1 VIPSLSLLSKAND
14 IWTDMFR
21 VDVQRV
27 SGLGRR
33 RHRSSIMHTVA
44 LTSVMKKQLK
54 HFPRWQRL
62 IFTAFNMMM
71 ILFFVVWVLIQLA
84 TQPTNATCNRL
95 YTEEIWKAC
104 AIPVPFCKHP
114 FVAKC
119 DCSALL
125 IQNYSQPQL
134 PSSFGNMSSLI
145 LLYVDG
151 GRLEQLPDNFGTNHR
166 YVASLRVQK
175 NQLIKL
181 PEFSNL
187 KNLITLWVP
196 NNKLTVLPNSV
207 GELSNLITLAV
218 QYNNLTAL
226 PQSIGK
232 LLFMSWLYVDYNR
245 LTSLPDSVGN
255 LPYLYEIYGNNNKLT
270 SLPESIGTLKHL
282 IRLDV
287 SNNRLSAL
295 PMGLKNLQTLYAWNN
310 TLQQLPD
317 GMVSL
322 SQIDVRYN
330 QLKTLPI
337 GGWGNV
343 EYLSVHGNPLC
354 PSYTFPVGVK
364 GGFCE
369 TQCSIDCPSVRL
381 GDGFCDDID
390 YTYAWYTKKLHVSA
404 EPLFNSGCN
413 TKACAFDQGDC
424 LRRDV

>member
-1 VIPSLSLLSKAND
+1 
-14 IWTDMFR
+14 
-21 VDVQRV
+21 
-27 SGLGRR
+27 
-33 RHRSSIMHTVA
+33 
-44 LTSVMKKQLK
+44 
-54 HFPRWQRL
+54 
-62 IFTAFNMMM
+62 
-71 ILFFVVWVLIQLA
+71 
-84 TQPTNATCNRL
+84 
-95 YTEEIWKAC
+95 
-104 AIPVPFCKHP
+104 
-114 FVAKC
+114 
-119 DCSALL
+119 
-125 IQNYSQPQL
+125 
-134 PSSFGNMSSLI
+134 
-145 LLYVDG
+145 
-151 GRLEQLPDNFGTNHR
+151 
-166 YVASLRVQK
+166 
-175 NQLIKL
+175 
-181 PEFSNL
+181 
-187 KNLITLWVP
+187 VP

-207 GELSNLITLAV
+207 GELSNLVTLAV

-245 LTSLPDSVGN
+245 LTSLPDSLGN

-287 SNNRLSAL
+287 FNNRLSAL

-381 GDGFCDDID
+381 GNGFCDDIICSI
-390 YTYAWYTKKLHVSA
+390 YFPQFSQLCPIWSTALFVSIVCIKKWFNRPKTNKLIVFFVSGA
-404 EPLFNSGCN
+404 QTLLLLSVFNLQTRGPRM
-413 TKACAFDQGDC
+413 AAGLPREC
-424 LRRDV
+424 LGPGHASVVVADVMVG